1 MGVSILKRALIGKV
15 DISELKSYLSAM
27 NEDIDETGASV
38 EPIRCLCCGARRKN
52 LTGVLDSQSAR
63 KIPAPTSSR
72 VVSDGNPGNVCFVY
86 GERGDVYY
94 GRTGNTKSFISKPE
108 ENSDK

>member
-27 NEDIDETGASV
+27 NASV